1 MVELD
6 VIHQGEALAHIAR
19 LPAGSLDL
27 ILADPPYGDGAK
39 AVYGLTRKRG
49 IAGNASPLLGLY
61 AIEQALAKL
70 KDNRFCLC
78 FLGQRH
84 VSLIDQYL
92 RLYPP
97 ANLRGYIV
105 WDKQIMGL
113 GYGVRSCHELIAV
126 LEKGKP
132 VYADRGIPSIISHRR
147 SDYRHHPNE
156 KPVPLM
162 RWLIERFSA
171 LDDVVFDPFAGCGTT
186 CLAARLTGRRFIGV
200 ELEARYATIA
210 RSRLAEARQ

>member
-1 MVELD
+1 MVELNI
-6 VIHQGEALAHIAR
+6 IHQGEALAQIAR
-19 LPAGSLDL
+19 LPADSLDL

-39 AVYGLTRKRG
+39 AVYGFHEKRG

-70 KDNRFCLC
+70 KHNRFCLF

-84 VSLIDQYL
+84 ISLVDHYL

-97 ANLRGYIV
+97 AKLRGYIV
-105 WDKQIMGL
+105 WDKQMMGL
-113 GYGVRSCHELIAV
+113 GYGVRSRHELIAV

-132 VYADRGIPSIISHRR
+132 VYEDRGIPSIISHRR

-156 KPVPLM
+156 KPIALM

-186 CLAARLTGRRFIGV
+186 CLAARLSARRFIGV
-200 ELEARYATIA
+200 ELDARYAEIA
-210 RSRLAEARQ
+210 RSRLAEANE